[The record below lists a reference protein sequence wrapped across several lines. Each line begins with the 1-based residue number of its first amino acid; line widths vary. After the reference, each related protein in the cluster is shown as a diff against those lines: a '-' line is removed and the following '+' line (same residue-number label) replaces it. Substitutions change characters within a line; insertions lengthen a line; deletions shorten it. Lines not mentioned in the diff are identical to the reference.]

1 LFHIRIISHDGSNDD
16 SNDGLSEDDLAGLIR
31 QGHFLGAKLRSLRK
45 RNGLTLDEL
54 SARCVQIDAAGAP
67 SVSYLSM
74 VETGKRMPSAQ
85 MLEML
90 AGIFGRDARWFL
102 DENTEVDVAPP
113 QRERGGLDAMPLE
126 PAFLFSHELLQNALP
141 ELLSQTGTTGRQ
153 FAQLLIRVWQET
165 RHNNFPDIE
174 RAAEECG
181 GREMPLTLTAL
192 MGICKRH
199 GLAIRWFDDEGPG
212 ADIRK
217 PNGALIRSRFEAPGT
232 VLVNTRLRNQEE
244 RLKYE
249 LAFFI
254 GHKVLHNGDGAIMPH
269 SSMPSGDVET
279 STSAAGMGAQDVLY
293 AWRDFE
299 CSFFAGALLCP
310 RIPFRRFLTREAH
323 SVSAGRKLGV
333 TPAVVM
339 RRMTA
344 VSPYRHWHFF
354 DAYAPGYLRAVYRGN
369 GIPLPWGNMSLVS
382 DPCPRWAVFRLL
394 QDTPA
399 SAAGM
404 HRPRSQIS
412 VMQDGKRARLYCCHS
427 LLTRDALDELHVLSV
442 GVDLLPALEA
452 QGFDGESVVAAV
464 AEACRQGGG
473 DGRIPTAAAAH
484 IRAASQVLNIAWIA
498 DALALP
504 ASVICPRSGACPR
517 QSCLGADATSTALA
531 PAVI

>member
-1 LFHIRIISHDGSNDD
+1 M
-16 SNDGLSEDDLAGLIR
+16 AGLIR

-54 SARCVQIDAAGAP
+54 SARCVQVDAGGAP

-74 VETGKRMPSAQ
+74 VETGKRMPSAE
-85 MLEML
+85 MLDML
-90 AGIFGRDARWFL
+90 AGIFSKEPRWFL
-102 DENTEVDVAPP
+102 DENTDVEAAASPR
-113 QRERGGLDAMPLE
+113 QRGGLEAMPLE

-181 GREMPLTLTAL
+181 NRHMPLTLDAV
-192 MGICKRH
+192 MSICKRH
-199 GLAIRWFDDEGPG
+199 ALDIKWFDGDG
-212 ADIRK
+212 RK
-217 PNGALIRSRFEAPGT
+217 PSGALVRSQFQAPGT
-232 VLVNTRLRNQEE
+232 VLINQRLRSQEE

-254 GHKVLHNGDGAIMPH
+254 GHKILHNGDGVISPH
-269 SSMPSGDVET
+269 SAVH
-279 STSAAGMGAQDVLY
+279 SAEGELAGSAGGMGAQDVLY

-310 RIPFRRFLTREAH
+310 RIPFRRFLIREAH
-323 SVSAGRKLGV
+323 SVTACHKVGV
-333 TPAVVM
+333 TPALVM

-354 DAYAPGYLRAVYRGN
+354 DAYPPGYLRAVYRGN

-394 QDTPA
+394 HTPDA
-399 SAAGM
+399 PSVQT
-404 HRPRSQIS
+404 PKSQIS

-427 LLTRDALDELHVLSV
+427 FLTRDASDESHVLSV
-442 GVDLLPALEA
+442 GVDLLPALDA
-452 QGFDGESVVAAV
+452 QGFDGDDIVAAV
-464 AEACRQGGG
+464 AESCRRGGG
-473 DGRIPTAAAAH
+473 DGDIPAEAGAA
-484 IRAASQVLNIAWIA
+484 IRAASQVLNISWVAA
-498 DALALP
+498 ALGSR

-517 QSCLGADATSTALA
+517 QPPCA
-531 PAVI
+531 

>member
-1 LFHIRIISHDGSNDD
+1 MVM
-16 SNDGLSEDDLAGLIR
+16 AGLIR

-54 SARCVQIDAAGAP
+54 SARCVQIDAGGAP

-74 VETGKRMPSAQ
+74 VETGKRMPSAE
-85 MLEML
+85 MLGML
-90 AGIFGRDARWFL
+90 AGIFSKDARWFL
-102 DENTEVDVAPP
+102 DENTEMEVAPAVK
-113 QRERGGLDAMPLE
+113 QRGGLEAMPLE

-181 GREMPLTLTAL
+181 NREMPLTLDAV
-192 MGICKRH
+192 MRICKRH
-199 GLAIRWFDDEGPG
+199 NLEVKWFDGDG
-212 ADIRK
+212 RK
-217 PNGALIRSRFEAPGT
+217 PSGALVRSRFEAPGT
-232 VLVNTRLRNQEE
+232 VFVNKRLRNQEE

-254 GHKVLHNGDGAIMPH
+254 GHKILHNGDGVISPH
-269 SSMPSGDVET
+269 STAPSGDGELPG
-279 STSAAGMGAQDVLY
+279 SAGGMGAQDVLY

-310 RIPFRRFLTREAH
+310 RIPFRRFLIREAH
-323 SVSAGRKLGV
+323 SVTAYQKIGV
-333 TPAVVM
+333 TPALVM

-354 DAYAPGYLRAVYRGN
+354 DAYPPGYLRAVYRGN

-394 QDTPA
+394 HTPDA
-399 SAAGM
+399 PSVQK
-404 HRPRSQIS
+404 PKSQIS
-412 VMQDGKRARLYCCHS
+412 IMQDGKRARLYCCHS
-427 LLTRDALDELHVLSV
+427 FLTRDAVDELHVLSV
-442 GVDLLPALEA
+442 GVDLLPALDA
-452 QGFDGESVVAAV
+452 QGFDGDAIVASVADS
-464 AEACRQGGG
+464 CRRGGG
-473 DGRIPTAAAAH
+473 DGAIPTEASTA
-484 IRAASQVLNIAWIA
+484 IRAASQVLNISWIA
-498 DALALP
+498 DALGSK

-517 QSCLGADATSTALA
+517 PQACA
-531 PAVI
+531 

>member
-1 LFHIRIISHDGSNDD
+1 M
-16 SNDGLSEDDLAGLIR
+16 AGLIR

-54 SARCVQIDAAGAP
+54 SARCVQIDAEGAP

-74 VETGKRMPSAQ
+74 VETGKRMPSSQ
-85 MLEML
+85 MLDML
-90 AGIFGRDARWFL
+90 AGIFGKDSRWFL
-102 DENTEVDVAPP
+102 DENTELEVAPA

-181 GREMPLTLTAL
+181 RREMPLTIEAL
-192 MGICKRH
+192 MDICGRH
-199 GLAIRWFDDEGPG
+199 GLQIRWFDGDSGKGPLK
-212 ADIRK
+212 AK
-217 PNGALIRSRFEAPGT
+217 SALIRSRFEAPGT
-232 VLVNTRLRNQEE
+232 ILVNKRLRSQEE

-254 GHKVLHNGDGAIMPH
+254 GHKILHNGDGAISPH
-269 SSMPSGDVET
+269 SAMHSGDGDP

-310 RIPFRRFLTREAH
+310 RIPFRRFLIREAH

-333 TPAVVM
+333 TPALVM

-354 DAYAPGYLRAVYRGN
+354 DAYPPGYLRAVYRGN

-394 QDTPA
+394 QETPP
-399 SAAGM
+399 SAPLI
-404 HRPRSQIS
+404 HKPKSQIS

-464 AEACRQGGG
+464 AESCRMGGG
-473 DGRIPTAAAAH
+473 DGAIPAEAAAN

-498 DALALP
+498 DALDSH
-504 ASVICPRSGACPR
+504 ASVICPRSGACP
-517 QSCLGADATSTALA
+517 LVGADPRTNGITAATPVRCSLRGH
-531 PAVI
+531 

>member
-1 LFHIRIISHDGSNDD
+1 M
-16 SNDGLSEDDLAGLIR
+16 AGLIR

-74 VETGKRMPSAQ
+74 VETGKRMPSAE

-90 AGIFGRDARWFL
+90 AGIFSKDARWFL
-102 DENTEVDVAPP
+102 DENTAVEAAPAPP
-113 QRERGGLDAMPLE
+113 QRGGLEAMPLE

-181 GREMPLTLTAL
+181 NRQLPLTLSAV
-192 MGICKRH
+192 MAICERH
-199 GLAIRWFDDEGPG
+199 GLQIKWFDGDG
-212 ADIRK
+212 RK
-217 PNGALIRSRFEAPGT
+217 PSGALVRSRFEAPAT
-232 VLVNTRLRNQEE
+232 VLINKRLRRQEE

-249 LAFFI
+249 LAFFV
-254 GHKVLHNGDGAIMPH
+254 GHKILHNGDGMISPH
-269 SSMPSGDVET
+269 SAAQIGDGE
-279 STSAAGMGAQDVLY
+279 SPGSAGGMGAQDVLY

-310 RIPFRRFLTREAH
+310 RIPFRRFLIRESH
-323 SVSAGRKLGV
+323 SVNACQKIGV
-333 TPAVVM
+333 TQALVM

-354 DAYAPGYLRAVYRGN
+354 DAYPPGYLRAVYRGN

-394 QDTPA
+394 QTPDA
-399 SAAGM
+399 PSM
-404 HRPRSQIS
+404 QTPKSQIS

-442 GVDLLPALEA
+442 GVDLLPALDA
-452 QGFDGESVVAAV
+452 QGFNGEEIVAAV
-464 AEACRQGGG
+464 ADSCRRGGG
-473 DGRIPTAAAAH
+473 DGEIPPAASSA
-484 IRAASQVLNIAWIA
+484 IRAASQVLNISWIA
-498 DALALP
+498 DALGAK

-517 QSCLGADATSTALA
+517 HPHACA
-531 PAVI
+531 

>member
-1 LFHIRIISHDGSNDD
+1 
-16 SNDGLSEDDLAGLIR
+16 
-31 QGHFLGAKLRSLRK
+31 
-45 RNGLTLDEL
+45 
-54 SARCVQIDAAGAP
+54 
-67 SVSYLSM
+67 
-74 VETGKRMPSAQ
+74 
-85 MLEML
+85 ML
-90 AGIFGRDARWFL
+90 AGIFGKDSRWFL
-102 DENTEVDVAPP
+102 DENTEVEVAPA
-113 QRERGGLDAMPLE
+113 QRERGGLEAMPLE

-181 GREMPLTLTAL
+181 GREMPLTLDAL
-192 MGICKRH
+192 MAICRLH
-199 GLAIRWFDDEGPG
+199 GLQVKWFDEESRGGLPPG
-212 ADIRK
+212 
-217 PNGALIRSRFEAPGT
+217 GALIRSRFEAPGT
-232 VLVNTRLRNQEE
+232 VLVNRRLRSQEG

-254 GHKVLHNGDGAIMPH
+254 GHKVLHNGDGAISPH
-269 SSMPSGDVET
+269 SAMHSGDGEA
-279 STSAAGMGAQDVLY
+279 SSSAAGMGAQDVLY

-310 RIPFRRFLTREAH
+310 RIPFRRFLIREAH

-333 TPAVVM
+333 TAALVM

-354 DAYAPGYLRAVYRGN
+354 DAYPPGFLRAVYRGN

-394 QDTPA
+394 KDAAPKSTPA
-399 SAAGM
+399 ILK
-404 HRPRSQIS
+404 PKSQIS
-412 VMQDGKRARLYCCHS
+412 VMQEGKRARLYCCHS
-427 LLTRDALDELHVLSV
+427 LLTRDALDEVHVLSI

-452 QGFDGESVVAAV
+452 QGFDGEDVVAAV
-464 AEACRQGGG
+464 AESCRLGGG
-473 DGRIPTAAAAH
+473 DGKIPAEAAAN
-484 IRAASQVLNIAWIA
+484 IRAASQVLNISWIA
-498 DALALP
+498 DALDST

-517 QSCLGADATSTALA
+517 QPKACA
-531 PAVI
+531 

>member
-1 LFHIRIISHDGSNDD
+1 M
-16 SNDGLSEDDLAGLIR
+16 AGLIR
-31 QGHFLGAKLRSLRK
+31 QGHFLGTKLRSLRK

-74 VETGKRMPSAQ
+74 VETGKRMPSAD
-85 MLEML
+85 MLYML
-90 AGIFGRDARWFL
+90 AGIFSKDARWFL
-102 DENTEVDVAPP
+102 DENTEVEATPA
-113 QRERGGLDAMPLE
+113 QRERGGLEAMPLE

-181 GREMPLTLTAL
+181 NRQMPLTLDAV
-192 MGICKRH
+192 MAICKKH
-199 GLAIRWFDDEGPG
+199 ALEVKWFDGDG
-212 ADIRK
+212 RK
-217 PNGALIRSRFEAPGT
+217 PSGALLRSRFEAPAT
-232 VLVNTRLRNQEE
+232 VWINKRLRNQEE

-254 GHKVLHNGDGAIMPH
+254 GHKILHNGDGMISPH
-269 SSMPSGDVET
+269 SAAHTGEGDLAG
-279 STSAAGMGAQDVLY
+279 SAGGMGAQDVLY

-310 RIPFRRFLTREAH
+310 RIPFRRFLIREAH
-323 SVSAGRKLGV
+323 RVTSCHKVGV
-333 TPAVVM
+333 T
-339 RRMTA
+339 
-344 VSPYRHWHFF
+344 PYRHWHFF
-354 DAYAPGYLRAVYRGN
+354 DAYPPGYLRAVYRGN

-394 QDTPA
+394 QQSPEAPA
-399 SAAGM
+399 MS
-404 HRPRSQIS
+404 RPKSQIS

-442 GVDLLPALEA
+442 GVDLLPALDA

-464 AEACRQGGG
+464 ADSCRRGGG
-473 DGRIPTAAAAH
+473 DGAIPPAASSA
-484 IRAASQVLNIAWIA
+484 IRAASQVLNISWIA
-498 DALALP
+498 DALGSK

-517 QSCLGADATSTALA
+517 HPQACAQ
-531 PAVI
+531 

>member
-1 LFHIRIISHDGSNDD
+1 M
-16 SNDGLSEDDLAGLIR
+16 AGLIR

-54 SARCVQIDAAGAP
+54 SARCVQIDAAEAP

-85 MLEML
+85 MLGML
-90 AGIFGRDARWFL
+90 AGIFGKDSRWFL
-102 DENTEVDVAPP
+102 DENTEVEVAPA
-113 QRERGGLDAMPLE
+113 QRQRGGLEAMPLE

-181 GREMPLTLTAL
+181 GRELPLTLDAL
-192 MGICKRH
+192 LAICKRH
-199 GLAIRWFDDEGPG
+199 GLQIQWFDADEPAAARGTQAPG
-212 ADIRK
+212 TAPRESR
-217 PNGALIRSRFEAPGT
+217 GALIRARFEAPGT
-232 VLVNTRLRNQEE
+232 VLVNRRLRTQEE

-254 GHKVLHNGDGAIMPH
+254 GHKILHNGDGAISPH
-269 SSMPSGDVET
+269 SAMHSGDGEA
-279 STSAAGMGAQDVLY
+279 SDSAAGMGAQDVLY

-310 RIPFRRFLTREAH
+310 RIPFRRFLIREAH

-333 TPAVVM
+333 TPALVM

-354 DAYAPGYLRAVYRGN
+354 DAYPPGYLRAVYRGN

-394 QDTPA
+394 QEAPA
-399 SAAGM
+399 SASLVQK
-404 HRPRSQIS
+404 PKSQIS

-427 LLTRDALDELHVLSV
+427 LLTRDAIDELHVLSV

-452 QGFDGESVVAAV
+452 QGFNGENVVAAV
-464 AEACRQGGG
+464 AESCKLGGG
-473 DGRIPTAAAAH
+473 DGKIPAEAAAN
-484 IRAASQVLNIAWIA
+484 IRAASQVLNIAWVA
-498 DALALP
+498 DALDLP

-517 QSCLGADATSTALA
+517 QPRMC
-531 PAVI
+531 V

>member
-1 LFHIRIISHDGSNDD
+1 M
-16 SNDGLSEDDLAGLIR
+16 AGLIR

-74 VETGKRMPSAQ
+74 VETGKRMPSPQ
-85 MLEML
+85 MLDML
-90 AGIFGRDARWFL
+90 AGIFGKDSRWFL
-102 DENTEVDVAPP
+102 DENTELEVAPT
-113 QRERGGLDAMPLE
+113 QRERGGLEAMPLE

-165 RHNNFPDIE
+165 RHNSFPDIE

-181 GREMPLTLTAL
+181 GREMPLTLDSLLNIAQ
-192 MGICKRH
+192 RH
-199 GLAIRWFDDEGPG
+199 GLQVRWFDGDTLG
-212 ADIRK
+212 K
-217 PNGALIRSRFEAPGT
+217 KLIRSRFEAPGT
-232 VLVNTRLRNQEE
+232 VWVNKRLRNQEG

-254 GHKVLHNGDGAIMPH
+254 GHKVLHNGDGAISPH
-269 SSMPSGDVET
+269 SAVHSGDGET
-279 STSAAGMGAQDVLY
+279 SSSAAGMGAQDVLY

-310 RIPFRRFLTREAH
+310 RLPFRRFLIREAH

-333 TPAVVM
+333 TPALVM

-354 DAYAPGYLRAVYRGN
+354 DAYPPGYLRAVYRGN

-394 QDTPA
+394 QEAPGN
-399 SAAGM
+399 SSHM
-404 HRPRSQIS
+404 QRPKSQIS

-427 LLTRDALDELHVLSV
+427 LLTRDALDEIHVLSV

-452 QGFDGESVVAAV
+452 QGFDGEAVVAAV
-464 AEACRQGGG
+464 AESCRRGGG
-473 DGRIPTAAAAH
+473 DGPIPAEAATK

-498 DALALP
+498 DALDLT

-517 QSCLGADATSTALA
+517 QPQACAATAGTQRQA
-531 PAVI
+531 PATAKAGAAS

>member
-1 LFHIRIISHDGSNDD
+1 MVTQ
-16 SNDGLSEDDLAGLIR
+16 GLRGAGTAQRNAPRPRLQLREAHGKRMKNLIR
-31 QGHFLGAKLRSLRK
+31 QGHFLGTKLRSLRK

-74 VETGKRMPSAQ
+74 VETGKRMPSAD
-85 MLEML
+85 MLDML
-90 AGIFGRDARWFL
+90 AGIFSKDARWFL
-102 DENTEVDVAPP
+102 DENTEVEAAPA
-113 QRERGGLDAMPLE
+113 QRERGGLEAMPLE

-181 GREMPLTLTAL
+181 GRQMPLT
-192 MGICKRH
+192 
-199 GLAIRWFDDEGPG
+199 
-212 ADIRK
+212 
-217 PNGALIRSRFEAPGT
+217 
-232 VLVNTRLRNQEE
+232 
-244 RLKYE
+244 
-249 LAFFI
+249 
-254 GHKVLHNGDGAIMPH
+254 
-269 SSMPSGDVET
+269 
-279 STSAAGMGAQDVLY
+279 LY

-310 RIPFRRFLTREAH
+310 RVPFRRFLIREAH
-323 SVSAGRKLGV
+323 NVAACHKVGV
-333 TPAVVM
+333 TPALVM

-394 QDTPA
+394 HATPA
-399 SAAGM
+399 APPM
-404 HRPRSQIS
+404 QKPKSQIS

-427 LLTRDALDELHVLSV
+427 LLTRDALDEVHVLSV
-442 GVDLLPALEA
+442 GVDLLPALDA
-452 QGFDGESVVAAV
+452 QGFDGEETVAAV
-464 AEACRQGGG
+464 CETRRRGGG
-473 DGRIPTAAAAH
+473 DAASSEQTAR
-484 IRAASQVLNIAWIA
+484 RAARPHS
-498 DALALP
+498 
-504 ASVICPRSGACPR
+504 
-517 QSCLGADATSTALA
+517 
-531 PAVI
+531 

>member
-1 LFHIRIISHDGSNDD
+1 MT
-16 SNDGLSEDDLAGLIR
+16 GLIR

-74 VETGKRMPSAQ
+74 VETGKRMPSAE

-90 AGIFGRDARWFL
+90 AGIFSKEPRWFL
-102 DENTEVDVAPP
+102 DVNTEAEIAPL
-113 QRERGGLDAMPLE
+113 QRERGGLAAMPLE
-126 PAFLFSHELLQNALP
+126 PAFLFSNELLQNALP

-181 GREMPLTLTAL
+181 ERKMPLSLEDVIEICTRHAL
-192 MGICKRH
+192 K
-199 GLAIRWFDDEGPG
+199 IRWFDSDG
-212 ADIRK
+212 RK
-217 PNGALIRSRFEAPGT
+217 PSGALVRSRFEAPGT
-232 VLVNTRLRNQEE
+232 VWVNERMRKQQE
-244 RLKYE
+244 RLKFE
-249 LAFFI
+249 LAFFV
-254 GHKVLHNGDGAIMPH
+254 GHKILHNGDGVISPH
-269 SSMPSGDVET
+269 SAIHSGDGET
-279 STSAAGMGAQDVLY
+279 SGSPAGMGAQDVLY

-310 RIPFRRFLTREAH
+310 RVPFRRYLIREAH
-323 SVSAGRKLGV
+323 RVSAYHKLGV
-333 TPAVVM
+333 TPALVM

-354 DAYAPGYLRAVYRGN
+354 DAYPPGYLRAVYRGN

-394 QDTPA
+394 QVTPA
-399 SAAGM
+399 AAPKRQG
-404 HRPRSQIS
+404 PESQIS
-412 VMQDGKRARLYCCHS
+412 VMQDGKRELLYCCHS
-427 LLTRDALDELHVLSV
+427 LLTRDAIDEAHVLSV
-442 GVDLLPALEA
+442 GVDLLPALDA
-452 QGFDGESVVAAV
+452 QGIDGESVVAAV
-464 AEACRQGGG
+464 ADSCRRGGG
-473 DGRIPTAAAAH
+473 DGRIPAAAAAS

-498 DALALP
+498 DALDSP

-517 QSCLGADATSTALA
+517 QPRACA
-531 PAVI
+531 

>member
-1 LFHIRIISHDGSNDD
+1 MP
-16 SNDGLSEDDLAGLIR
+16 GLIR
-31 QGHFLGAKLRSLRK
+31 QGHFLGSKLRALRK

-74 VETGKRMPSAQ
+74 VETGKRMPSPE

-90 AGIFGRDARWFL
+90 AGIFSKDSRWFL
-102 DENTEVDVAPP
+102 DENTEVEMAPGP
-113 QRERGGLDAMPLE
+113 KLRGGLEAMPLE

-165 RHNNFPDIE
+165 RHNSFPDVE
-174 RAAEECG
+174 RAAEDCG
-181 GREMPLTLTAL
+181 KREMPLTLDAVL
-192 MGICKRH
+192 EMCERH
-199 GLAIRWFDDEGPG
+199 GLLIKWFDGDG
-212 ADIRK
+212 RK
-217 PNGALIRSRFEAPGT
+217 PGGALVRSRFEPPGT
-232 VLVNTRLRNQEE
+232 IYINKRLRNQQE

-254 GHKVLHNGDGAIMPH
+254 GHKILHNGDGAISPH
-269 SSMPSGDVET
+269 SSASAGDAE
-279 STSAAGMGAQDVLY
+279 SPGSAGMGAQDVLY

-310 RIPFRRFLTREAH
+310 RLPFRRFLIREAH
-323 SVSAGRKLGV
+323 RVTACHKLGV
-333 TPAVVM
+333 TPALVM

-394 QDTPA
+394 HQPPTGPA
-399 SAAGM
+399 AQ
-404 HRPRSQIS
+404 RPKSQIS
-412 VMQDGKRARLYCCHS
+412 IMEDGKRTRLYCCHS
-427 LLTRDALDELHVLSV
+427 LVTRDAIDESHVLSV
-442 GVDLLPALEA
+442 GVDLLPALDA
-452 QGFDGESVVAAV
+452 QGFEGESIVDQVAD
-464 AEACRQGGG
+464 ACRRGGG
-473 DGRIPTAAAAH
+473 DSPIPPQASAA

-498 DALALP
+498 DALDLP
-504 ASVICPRSGACPR
+504 ASVICPRSGGCPR
-517 QSCLGADATSTALA
+517 EPKRCA
-531 PAVI
+531 

>member
-1 LFHIRIISHDGSNDD
+1 M
-16 SNDGLSEDDLAGLIR
+16 AGLIR

-54 SARCVQIDAAGAP
+54 SARCVQVDAGGAP

-74 VETGKRMPSAQ
+74 VETGKRMPSAE
-85 MLEML
+85 MLDML
-90 AGIFGRDARWFL
+90 AGIFSKEPRWFL
-102 DENTEVDVAPP
+102 DENTDVEAAATPR
-113 QRERGGLDAMPLE
+113 QRGGLEAMPLE

-181 GREMPLTLTAL
+181 NRHMPLTLDAV
-192 MGICKRH
+192 MSICKRH
-199 GLAIRWFDDEGPG
+199 ALDIKWFDGDG
-212 ADIRK
+212 RK
-217 PNGALIRSRFEAPGT
+217 PSGALVRSQFQAPGT
-232 VLVNTRLRNQEE
+232 VLINQRLRSQEE

-254 GHKVLHNGDGAIMPH
+254 GHKILHNGDGVISPH
-269 SSMPSGDVET
+269 SAVN
-279 STSAAGMGAQDVLY
+279 SAEGELAGSAGGMGAQDVLY

-310 RIPFRRFLTREAH
+310 RIPFRRFLIREAH
-323 SVSAGRKLGV
+323 SVTACHKVGV
-333 TPAVVM
+333 TPALVM

-354 DAYAPGYLRAVYRGN
+354 DAYPPGYLRAVYRGN

-394 QDTPA
+394 HTPDA
-399 SAAGM
+399 PSVQT
-404 HRPRSQIS
+404 PKSQIS

-427 LLTRDALDELHVLSV
+427 FLTRDASDESHVLSV
-442 GVDLLPALEA
+442 GVDLLPALDA
-452 QGFDGESVVAAV
+452 QGFDGDDIVAAV
-464 AEACRQGGG
+464 AESCRRGGG
-473 DGRIPTAAAAH
+473 DGDIPAEAGAA
-484 IRAASQVLNIAWIA
+484 IRAASQVLNISWVAA
-498 DALALP
+498 ALGSR

-517 QSCLGADATSTALA
+517 QPPCA
-531 PAVI
+531 

>member
-1 LFHIRIISHDGSNDD
+1 MT
-16 SNDGLSEDDLAGLIR
+16 GLIR

-54 SARCVQIDAAGAP
+54 SARCIQVDAGGAP

-74 VETGKRMPSAQ
+74 VETGKRMPSAE
-85 MLEML
+85 MLGML
-90 AGIFGRDARWFL
+90 AGIFSKDARWFL
-102 DENTEVDVAPP
+102 DENTDVEAEPAPR
-113 QRERGGLDAMPLE
+113 QRGGLEAMPLE
-126 PAFLFSHELLQNALP
+126 PAFLFSNELLQNALP
-141 ELLSQTGTTGRQ
+141 ELLTQTGTTGRQ

-165 RHNNFPDIE
+165 RHNSFPDIE

-181 GREMPLTLTAL
+181 GREMPLTLDAL
-192 MGICKRH
+192 MAICKLL
-199 GLAIRWFDDEGPG
+199 GLQVKWFDEEARDAQPAG
-212 ADIRK
+212 
-217 PNGALIRSRFEAPGT
+217 GALIRARFEAPGT
-232 VLVNTRLRNQEE
+232 VLVNRRLRSQEG

-254 GHKVLHNGDGAIMPH
+254 GHKVLHNGDGAISPH
-269 SSMPSGDVET
+269 SAMHSGDGEASS
-279 STSAAGMGAQDVLY
+279 STAGMGAQDVLY

-310 RIPFRRFLTREAH
+310 RIPFRRFLIREAH

-333 TPAVVM
+333 TPALVM

-354 DAYAPGYLRAVYRGN
+354 DAYPPGYLRAVYRGN

-394 QDTPA
+394 QATPA
-399 SAAGM
+399 APPM
-404 HRPRSQIS
+404 QKPKSQIS
-412 VMQDGKRARLYCCHS
+412 VMEDGKRARLYCCHS
-427 LLTRDALDELHVLSV
+427 LLTRDALDEVHVLSV

-452 QGFDGESVVAAV
+452 QGFDGEDVVAAV
-464 AEACRQGGG
+464 AESCRLGGG
-473 DGRIPTAAAAH
+473 DGKIPAEAAAA

-498 DALALP
+498 DALESR

-517 QSCLGADATSTALA
+517 QPPGCVGAEG
-531 PAVI
+531 